1 MDIHHCPRK
10 LAVILQGDG
19 MLHQYFLSLSEEQQ
33 EAVAA
38 AGLPNAEAVA
48 AYMDAMVMGESDFFF

>member
-1 MDIHHCPRK
+1 
-10 LAVILQGDG
+10 

-38 AGLPNAEAVA
+38 AGLPDAQAVA
-48 AYMDAMVMGESDFFF
+48 AYMDAMVLGESDFFF